1 MYKYFNLL
9 AILTVPFMVLE
20 TVSDPTFAENIENQD
35 ASKVD
40 AVSNL
45 KVGVKISTNEST
57 KENQSL
63 PLMVGDL
70 RFADF

>member
-1 MYKYFNLL
+1 
-9 AILTVPFMVLE
+9 MVLE